1 VGLTL
6 KPDSTD
12 GPLALAV
19 RRGIVSRRGL
29 FERLGDAG
37 RVVHLSAPP
46 GSGKTILLRSW
57 IDDAGLAE
65 SAAWV
70 AVGRELLDPQ
80 RFWIAVADALRGT
93 TAGSKVVKAL
103 TPAPDLDGWAI
114 VERLLAD
121 LGGLEERTW
130 LLIDDLHEVRND
142 ELLRQLE
149 LLLMRAPQNL
159 RFVLATRHDLRLG
172 LHRLR
177 LQGEV
182 TEIRADDLS
191 FTAQEARLMV
201 EAAGVALSDT
211 ALELLLEKTEG
222 WVAGMR
228 LAALLLTGHD
238 DPEQFAAEFSGTER
252 TVADYLLA
260 EVLERQPEDV
270 RRLLLRTSILERVTG
285 PLADDLTGGSGGE
298 RILQELEE
306 ANAFVVA
313 LDARRSWFRYHRMF
327 ADLLQLELR
336 RSEAGELRALHGA
349 AAEWLAKHGH
359 PVEAIRHFQ
368 AAESWS
374 RAARLLS
381 DNWWSLAL
389 NGQAAT
395 AHELL
400 RGFPTGAEADDP
412 ELGAL
417 TAADELSQGSLE
429 KAEQHL
435 ALATA
440 GLASMPD
447 DRRGSF
453 QVTLALLRL
462 TIARRRGNL
471 PAVVDEAQR
480 LLAPAGAAHAPAIGL
495 AEDLRGLALTSLAIA
510 EHWSNRLVDAEQ
522 HYQQSVALARQIK
535 RPYLEVGALGY
546 WAMLAPIRSYALG
559 KERSAQAIELARRH
573 GWTDEPIALI
583 PYIVLAST
591 LVWQGRLEEAEPW
604 LEHANRVAQTDTEP
618 PVAMMLYLA
627 RGLLETARG
636 RHDEALAAFRLA
648 ERNAESVV
656 TPHTLATQ
664 ARSLSLLALLRTG
677 KVEAAEAALG
687 ELDEQERERGETR
700 TVVGALRAAQGDP
713 HAAIAALTPVI
724 DGSARVTNPGW
735 VVRALL
741 LDAIARDATGDAEG
755 ADLALERALDL
766 VEPDGAV
773 LPFLIYP
780 APRLLERHSGRR
792 TAHAALVSEILSLLA
807 GQTPRTASGDVER
820 LQEPLSDSE
829 KRILRYLPTNLSVPE
844 IADQTYLSVNTVK
857 THMRHLYGKLGA
869 HSRGQAVER
878 ARSLA
883 LLAPSTFRSSSR
895 SAK

>member
-1 VGLTL
+1 VL
-6 KPDSTD
+6 
-12 GPLALAV
+12 
-19 RRGIVSRRGL
+19 RGDLV
-29 FERLGDAG
+29 ERLRQAE
-37 RVVHLSAPP
+37 RVVHISAPP
-46 GSGKTILLRSW
+46 GSGKTILLHSW
-57 IDDAGLAE
+57 INEAGLE
-65 SAAWV
+65 RSTAWV
-70 AVGRELLDPQ
+70 SIHGNHRDPE
-80 RFWIAVADALRGT
+80 RFWISVTDALRD
-93 TAGSKVVKAL
+93 TAPASRLVKAL
-103 TPAPDLDGWAI
+103 TAAPNLDGWAV

-121 LGGLEERTW
+121 LGQLEERVW
-130 LLIDDLHEVRND
+130 LVIDDMHELRAD
-142 ELLRQLE
+142 EVVRQLE
-149 LLLMRAPQNL
+149 LFLMRAPQNL

-177 LQGEV
+177 LQGEL
-182 TEIRADDLS
+182 TEIRAADLS
-191 FTAQEARLMV
+191 LTKQEARLMV

-211 ALELLLEKTEG
+211 ALGLLLEKTEG
-222 WVAGMR
+222 WVAGVR
-228 LAALLLTGHD
+228 LAALLLAGHD

-270 RRLLLRTSILERVTG
+270 TRLLLRTSILERVTG
-285 PLADDLTGGSGGE
+285 PLADVLTGGSGGE
-298 RILQELEE
+298 RILQELEQ

-359 PVEAIRHFQ
+359 PIEAIRHFQ

-374 RAARLLS
+374 LAARLLS

-400 RGFPTGAEADDP
+400 RGFPTGADADDP

-417 TAADELSQGSLE
+417 TAADELSRGSLE

-435 ALATA
+435 AFATA
-440 GLASMPD
+440 GLTSMPD

-471 PAVVDEAQR
+471 PAVLDEAQR

-510 EHWSNRLVDAEQ
+510 EHWSNRIVDAEQ
-522 HYQQSVALARQIK
+522 HYQQSVELARQIK
-535 RPYLEVGALGY
+535 RPYLEVGALGH
-546 WAMLAPIRSYALG
+546 WAMLGPIRSYALG
-559 KERSAQAIELARRH
+559 KERSAKAIELARRH
-573 GWTDEPIALI
+573 GWSDEPIALI

-591 LVWQGRLEEAEPW
+591 LIWQGRLEEAEPW

-664 ARSLSLLALLRTG
+664 ARSLSLLALLRAG
-677 KVEAAEAALG
+677 KVEAAEAALS
-687 ELDEQERERGETR
+687 EMDEQERERGDTR
-700 TVVGALRAAQGDP
+700 TVVGALRSAQGDP
-713 HAAIAALTPVI
+713 QAAIVALAPVI
-724 DGSARVTNPGW
+724 DGSASVTNPGW
-735 VVRALL
+735 VVRALV
-741 LDAIARDATGDAEG
+741 LDAIARDATGEGEG

-773 LPFLIYP
+773 LPFLLYP
-780 APRLLERHSGRR
+780 APRLLERLSGRR

-807 GQTPRTASGDVER
+807 GQTPQTGHGDIER
-820 LQEPLSDSE
+820 LQEPLSNSE
-829 KRILRYLPTNLSVPE
+829 KRILRYLPTNLSVTE

-878 ARSLA
+878 ARAFA
-883 LLAPSTFRSSSR
+883 LLAPSAFRSSSLSTR
-895 SAK
+895 